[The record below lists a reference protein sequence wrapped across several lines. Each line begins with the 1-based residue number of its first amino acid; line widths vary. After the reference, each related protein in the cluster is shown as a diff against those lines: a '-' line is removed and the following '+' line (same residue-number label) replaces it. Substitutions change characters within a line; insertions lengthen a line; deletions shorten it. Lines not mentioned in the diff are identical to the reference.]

1 MSLPN
6 FPNTP
11 HSSPTPP
18 AHRPA
23 ITELPSYGAGDHLP
37 VWLLALCGS
46 FTAVATGVSIMS
58 ITLQLKN
65 YRKPTLQR
73 AVVRIMVMVPLYAIS
88 SLIAIFSLE
97 AAFFIDAIRDL
108 YEAFVIYTFLQLLI
122 TYLGGE
128 RSLLILL
135 HGRPPIPH
143 PFPVSLFLRPMD
155 VSDPWSL
162 LSLKRG
168 VLQYVQV
175 KPLLVLATVIL
186 KVTGKYREGD
196 FAIDSGYTYISVVYN
211 TSICLSLYCL
221 AMFWVAVNNDLK
233 PFRPVPKFLCV
244 KGILFFSF
252 WQSIGISFLV
262 AVKAIK
268 RVGPYTDPEHMSLA
282 LVDSL
287 VCFEMPIFAIAH
299 QYAFQASDY
308 IDQQHI
314 YAARLPFIYALRDA
328 FGLKDVWED
337 TKDTFKG
344 RGVSY
349 QAYEPAEGGLHYGL
363 GRQRRIRAG
372 LRYSKGGKAKYW
384 MPMPGDEARN
394 KGETGP
400 LSALKRRVDV
410 RLAAREGY
418 APLLP
423 QQADRVLRDDP
434 NGIEHNGWSL
444 FEDSDSSDSDAPSIE
459 FQSVDEEEDVLYER
473 ARRIGYA
480 GFPNVD
486 VSKEEAKKRLW
497 EAEEGILA
505 GKWNRSYS
513 NDLLRPPIG
522 TRGNSASSSGSR
534 RSDRN
539 REQKGKGKE
548 KDDKRKGKKAVYGA
562 WADKV
567 THVERKARTPNGHPT
582 NPTGEGDWLYDGDN
596 ERPDVW
602 HHPDNAKAEG
612 AGAGGA
618 EQQLRWTKK
627 QLHKALPSSSPS
639 KNTRPDSSRNPTG
652 AGTDIGIKSPFSIGD
667 DEEEEE
673 EEDPDTDEPVSPAS
687 SNKPLPSDAVDLVKD
702 DTDAVER
709 ARERELRK
717 GEPQSKAP
725 THVYKK
731 TLRESEDPK
740 TEGRIQGIQKVYTRS
755 NTEKMHDTQT
765 SRSQAELD
773 VQGEVVERV
782 ETSITVSP
790 PRHAMS
796 LDMEDNPWA

>member
-6 FPNTP
+6 FPNSPHASSTP
-11 HSSPTPP
+11 T
-18 AHRPA
+18 
-23 ITELPSYGAGDHLP
+23 ITESPSYGAGDHLP

-65 YRKPTLQR
+65 YRKPSLQR

-143 PFPVSLFLRPMD
+143 PFPVNLFLRPMD

-186 KVTGKYREGD
+186 KLTGKYREGE
-196 FAIDSGYTYISVVYN
+196 FAADSGYTYISIVYN

-221 AMFWVAVNNDLK
+221 AMFWVAVSQDLK

-268 RVGPYTDPEHMSLA
+268 RVGPYTDAEHMSLA

-308 IDQQHI
+308 IDTHHI
-314 YAARLPFIYALRDA
+314 YAARLPFIYAFRDA
-328 FGLKDVWED
+328 FGFKDVWED
-337 TKDTFKG
+337 TKDTIKG

-372 LRYSKGGKAKYW
+372 LRYSKGGKSKYW

-400 LSALKRRVDV
+400 ISALKRKVDV

-423 QQADRVLRDDP
+423 QQAARVVHDDP
-434 NGIEHNGWSL
+434 NGLDEGWGL
-444 FEDSDSSDSDAPSIE
+444 FDSDTSESDAPSIS
-459 FQSVDEEEDVLYER
+459 FQSLDEEEDILYER

-486 VSKEEAKKRLW
+486 VSKEEARKRLW
-497 EAEEGILA
+497 HAEQGVLA
-505 GKWNRSYS
+505 GKWNRNKSY
-513 NDLLRPPIG
+513 DMLRPPIG
-522 TRGNSASSSGSR
+522 DRGGSASTVGSR
-534 RSDRN
+534 RSDRS
-539 REQKGKGKE
+539 RAGSSKGKGK
-548 KDDKRKGKKAVYGA
+548 DKEGKGKGKKAVYGA

-567 THVERKARTPNGHPT
+567 TKAERKPKTPDGHLT
-582 NPTGEGDWLYDGDN
+582 NPAGDGDWLYDGDN
-596 ERPDVW
+596 ERPGAW
-602 HHPDNAKAEG
+602 NHPSNGHSEGHHE
-612 AGAGGA
+612 
-618 EQQLRWTKK
+618 QLRWTKK
-627 QLHKALPSSSPS
+627 QLHKVKS
-639 KNTRPDSSRNPTG
+639 KLGPKFNEDNG
-652 AGTDIGIKSPFSIGD
+652 KSPFTLGD
-667 DEEEEE
+667 DEEEEGNQSE
-673 EEDPDTDEPVSPAS
+673 IHSDPDTDEEVSPAS
-687 SNKPLPSDAVDLVKD
+687 STKPLPSDAVDLVTD
-702 DTDAVER
+702 DQQAVEK
-709 ARERELRK
+709 ARSRELRR
-717 GEPQSKAP
+717 GEPQTKAP
-725 THVYKK
+725 SHVYRK
-731 TLRESEDPK
+731 TLREPEAKD
-740 TEGRIQGIQKVYTRS
+740 EGRIIGVEKVYSRIPDQSRTG
-755 NTEKMHDTQT
+755 QT
-765 SRSQAELD
+765 DNAGIDEGQS
-773 VQGEVVERV
+773 EVVERV

-790 PRHAMS
+790 PKHAMT
-796 LDMEDNPWA
+796 LDMEEDNPWA

>member
-6 FPNTP
+6 FPDSSRP
-11 HSSPTPP
+11 HPSPAPSHIVP
-18 AHRPA
+18 EH
-23 ITELPSYGAGDHLP
+23 PSYGAGDHLP

-143 PFPVSLFLRPMD
+143 PFPVGLFLRPMD

-175 KPLLVLATVIL
+175 KPLLVLATIIL
-186 KVTGKYREGD
+186 KLTGKYREGD
-196 FAIDSGYTYISVVYN
+196 FAIDSGYTYISIVYN

-221 AMFWVAVNNDLK
+221 AMFWVAVNHDLK

-268 RVGPYTDPEHMSLA
+268 KVGPYTDPEHMSLA

-308 IDQQHI
+308 IDQHHI
-314 YAARLPFIYALRDA
+314 YAARLPFIYAFRDA
-328 FGLKDVWED
+328 FGFKDVWED

-423 QQADRVLRDDP
+423 EQAARVVRDDP
-434 NGIEHNGWSL
+434 NGLDEGT
-444 FEDSDSSDSDAPSIE
+444 FGGMFDSDSSDSDAPSIS
-459 FQSVDEEEDVLYER
+459 FHSVDEDEDILYER

-486 VSKEEAKKRLW
+486 VSQEEKKKRLW

-505 GKWNRSYS
+505 GKWNRGAS
-513 NDLLRPPIG
+513 G
-522 TRGNSASSSGSR
+522 SSSGSR
-534 RSDRN
+534 RSDRS
-539 REQKGKGKE
+539 RGKKDKDKGKGKG
-548 KDDKRKGKKAVYGA
+548 KGKKAVYGA

-567 THVERKARTPNGHPT
+567 TQVDRPSHTPNGHST
-582 NPTGEGDWLYDGDN
+582 NPSGEGDWLYDGDN

-602 HHPDNAKAEG
+602 HHPSNGAHEG
-612 AGAGGA
+612 GKGGN
-618 EQQLRWTKK
+618 QLRWTKK
-627 QLHKALPSSSPS
+627 QLHKIKDISDSLKPS
-639 KNTRPDSSRNPTG
+639 NHNHEGTG
-652 AGTDIGIKSPFSIGD
+652 KSPFSLGD
-667 DEEEEE
+667 ESDSSSI
-673 EEDPDTDEPVSPAS
+673 DTDESVSPAS
-687 SNKPLPSDAVDLVKD
+687 SSKPLPSDAVDLVKD
-702 DTDAVER
+702 DQNAVEK
-709 ARERELRK
+709 AREREIRR
-717 GEPQSKAP
+717 GEPQTKAP
-725 THVYKK
+725 THVYRK
-731 TLRESEDPK
+731 TLRESDEQK
-740 TEGRIQGIQKVYTRS
+740 GEGRIEGVEKVYTS
-755 NTEKMHDTQT
+755 HGDST
-765 SRSQAELD
+765 SGQKEESGND
-773 VQGEVVERV
+773 SEVVERV
-782 ETSITVSP
+782 ETSIAISP
-790 PRHAMS
+790 PKHAMS

>member
-6 FPNTP
+6 FPDSP
-11 HSSPTPP
+11 HPPPTHSP
-18 AHRPA
+18 
-23 ITELPSYGAGDHLP
+23 IVSELPSYGAGDHLP

-65 YRKPTLQR
+65 YRKPMLQR

-175 KPLLVLATVIL
+175 KPLLVLATIIL
-186 KVTGKYREGD
+186 KLTGKYREGD
-196 FAIDSGYTYISVVYN
+196 FAIDSGYTYISIVYN

-308 IDQQHI
+308 IDQHHI
-314 YAARLPFIYALRDA
+314 YAARLPFIYAFRDA
-328 FGLKDVWED
+328 FGFKDVWED

-423 QQADRVLRDDP
+423 QQAARVVRDDP
-434 NGIEHNGWSL
+434 NGVHEGTFGGI
-444 FEDSDSSDSDAPSIE
+444 FDSDSSDSDAPSIS
-459 FQSVDEEEDVLYER
+459 FHSVDEDEDTLYER

-486 VSKEEAKKRLW
+486 VSKEEKQKRLW

-522 TRGNSASSSGSR
+522 DRGTSASSSGSR
-534 RSDRN
+534 RSDKSRG
-539 REQKGKGKE
+539 KGKGKN
-548 KDDKRKGKKAVYGA
+548 DKGKGKKAVYGA

-567 THVERKARTPNGHPT
+567 TQVDRQPHTPNGHST
-582 NPTGEGDWLYDGDN
+582 NPSGEGDWLYDGDN
-596 ERPDVW
+596 ERPDAW
-602 HHPDNAKAEG
+602 HHPSNSAHEG
-612 AGAGGA
+612 KKG
-618 EQQLRWTKK
+618 ENQNQLRWTRK
-627 QLHKALPSSSPS
+627 QLHKIKAVSDSLKIPHQDDNNNNPS
-639 KNTRPDSSRNPTG
+639 
-652 AGTDIGIKSPFSIGD
+652 KSPFSLGE
-667 DEEEEE
+667 DESSESEI
-673 EEDPDTDEPVSPAS
+673 DTDDSVSPAS
-687 SNKPLPSDAVDLVKD
+687 SSKPLPSDAVDLVKD
-702 DTDAVER
+702 DLNAVEK
-709 ARERELRK
+709 AREREIRR
-717 GEPQSKAP
+717 GEPQTKAP

-731 TLRESEDPK
+731 TLRDSNEQK
-740 TEGRIQGIQKVYTRS
+740 GEGRIEGIERVYIS
-755 NTEKMHDTQT
+755 HDDLPSSSTEENGNGGGND
-765 SRSQAELD
+765 S
-773 VQGEVVERV
+773 EVVERV
-782 ETSITVSP
+782 ETSIAISP
-790 PRHAMS
+790 PKHAMS

>member
-6 FPNTP
+6 FPDSQ
-11 HSSPTPP
+11 HSSPVHSPS
-18 AHRPA
+18 
-23 ITELPSYGAGDHLP
+23 IQLPSYGAGDHLP

-143 PFPVSLFLRPMD
+143 PFPVNLFLRPMD

-196 FAIDSGYTYISVVYN
+196 FAIDSGYTYISIVYN

-268 RVGPYTDPEHMSLA
+268 RVGAYTDREHMSLA

-308 IDQQHI
+308 IDQQHM

-337 TKDTFKG
+337 TKDTLKG

-423 QQADRVLRDDP
+423 QQADRVVRDDP
-434 NGIEHNGWSL
+434 NGLENNEWNL
-444 FEDSDSSDSDAPSIE
+444 FGDSDTSDSDAPSIE
-459 FQSVDEEEDVLYER
+459 FQSVDEEEDLLYER

-505 GKWNRSYS
+505 GRWNRSYS

-522 TRGNSASSSGSR
+522 SRGNSASSGGSR
-534 RSDRN
+534 RSDKSRG
-539 REQKGKGKE
+539 QKGKGKE
-548 KDDKRKGKKAVYGA
+548 KDDKRKGKKVVYGA

-567 THVERKARTPNGHPT
+567 TQVDRKSRTPNGHPT
-582 NPTGEGDWLYDGDN
+582 NPSGEGDWLYDGDN

-602 HHPDNAKAEG
+602 HHPNNAQAEG
-612 AGAGGA
+612 GGDQG
-618 EQQLRWTKK
+618 QQLRWAKK
-627 QLHKALPSSSPS
+627 QLHKVVPS
-639 KNTRPDSSRNPTG
+639 KQLRQEDNQSNG
-652 AGTDIGIKSPFSIGD
+652 NKSPFSIG
-667 DEEEEE
+667 EE
-673 EEDPDTDEPVSPAS
+673 EEDDDPDTDIPVSPAS
-687 SNKPLPSDAVDLVKD
+687 SSKPLPSDAVDLVKD
-702 DTDAVER
+702 DKEAVER

-731 TLRESEDPK
+731 TLRESQDLK
-740 TEGRIQGIQKVYTRS
+740 TEGRIQGIQKVYTG
-755 NTEKMHDTQT
+755 NNIEKMNDTKT
-765 SRSQAELD
+765 TRSQAELD
-773 VQGEVVERV
+773 VQGEVIERI

-790 PRHAMS
+790 PKHAMS

>member
-6 FPNTP
+6 FPDSP
-11 HSSPTPP
+11 RPPPSHSPIVS
-18 AHRPA
+18 
-23 ITELPSYGAGDHLP
+23 ELPSYGAGDHLP

-65 YRKPTLQR
+65 YRKPMLQR

-175 KPLLVLATVIL
+175 KPLLVLATIIL
-186 KVTGKYREGD
+186 KLTGKYREGD
-196 FAIDSGYTYISVVYN
+196 FAIDSGYTYISIVYN

-308 IDQQHI
+308 IDQHHI
-314 YAARLPFIYALRDA
+314 YAARLPFIYAFRDA
-328 FGLKDVWED
+328 FGFKDVWED

-423 QQADRVLRDDP
+423 QQAARVVRDDP
-434 NGIEHNGWSL
+434 NGVHEGTFGGI
-444 FEDSDSSDSDAPSIE
+444 FDSDSSDSDAPSIS
-459 FQSVDEEEDVLYER
+459 FHSVDEDEDTLYER

-486 VSKEEAKKRLW
+486 VSKEEKQKRLW
-497 EAEEGILA
+497 QAEEGILA

-522 TRGNSASSSGSR
+522 DRGTSASSAGSR
-534 RSDRN
+534 RSDKSRG
-539 REQKGKGKE
+539 KGKGKN
-548 KDDKRKGKKAVYGA
+548 DKGKGKKAVYGA

-567 THVERKARTPNGHPT
+567 TQVDRQPHAPNGHST
-582 NPTGEGDWLYDGDN
+582 NPSGEGDWLYDGDN
-596 ERPDVW
+596 ERPDAW
-602 HHPDNAKAEG
+602 HHPSNNAHEAKKGEN
-612 AGAGGA
+612 
-618 EQQLRWTKK
+618 QNQLRWTRK
-627 QLHKALPSSSPS
+627 QLHKIKEVSDSLKIPHQDGNNNNPS
-639 KNTRPDSSRNPTG
+639 
-652 AGTDIGIKSPFSIGD
+652 KSPFSLGE
-667 DEEEEE
+667 DESSESEI
-673 EEDPDTDEPVSPAS
+673 DTDDSVSPAS
-687 SNKPLPSDAVDLVKD
+687 SSKPLPSDAVDLVKD
-702 DTDAVER
+702 DLNAVEK
-709 ARERELRK
+709 AREREIRR
-717 GEPQSKAP
+717 GEPQTKAP
-725 THVYKK
+725 QHVYKK
-731 TLRESEDPK
+731 TLRDSNEQK
-740 TEGRIQGIQKVYTRS
+740 GEGRIEGIERVYIS
-755 NTEKMHDTQT
+755 HDDLPSSSTEENVNGGGND
-765 SRSQAELD
+765 S
-773 VQGEVVERV
+773 EVVERV
-782 ETSITVSP
+782 ETSIAISP
-790 PRHAMS
+790 PKHAMS
-796 LDMEDNPWA
+796 LDIEDNPWA

>member
-6 FPNTP
+6 FP
-11 HSSPTPP
+11 HDPTP
-18 AHRPA
+18 
-23 ITELPSYGAGDHLP
+23 TSTVKVELPSYGAGDHLP
-37 VWLLALCGS
+37 VWLLALCGT
-46 FTAVATGVSIMS
+46 FTAIATGVSIMS

-65 YRKPTLQR
+65 YRRPSLQR

-143 PFPVSLFLRPMD
+143 PFPVNLFLRPMD

-162 LSLKRG
+162 LRLKRG

-186 KVTGKYREGD
+186 KATGKYREGD
-196 FAIDSGYTYISVVYN
+196 FSADSGYTYISIVYN

-221 AMFWVAVNNDLK
+221 AMFWVAVNHDLK

-262 AVKAIK
+262 AVGAI
-268 RVGPYTDPEHMSLA
+268 RQVGPYTDREHMSLA

-287 VCFEMPIFAIAH
+287 ICFEMPIFAIAH

-308 IDQQHI
+308 IDRHLI
-314 YAARLPFIYALRDA
+314 HAARLPFIYALRDA
-328 FGLKDVWED
+328 FGFKDVWED

-394 KGETGP
+394 KGDTGP
-400 LSALKRRVDV
+400 LAALKKRVDA

-423 QQADRVLRDDP
+423 QQAARVVRDDP
-434 NGIEHNGWSL
+434 DAVDEDADRFGGGL
-444 FEDSDSSDSDAPSIE
+444 LDSDSSDSDAPSISFE
-459 FQSVDEEEDVLYER
+459 SVDEEEDALYDR
-473 ARRIGYA
+473 ARRVGYA

-486 VSKEEAKKRLW
+486 VSQEEEKKRRW
-497 EAEEGILA
+497 EEEEGILA
-505 GKWNRSYS
+505 GRWNRGGRGE
-513 NDLLRPPIG
+513 DGGLLRPPLS
-522 TRGNSASSSGSR
+522 RGKTGSSTGSR
-534 RSDRN
+534 RSDEAWKGKA
-539 REQKGKGKE
+539 EQDKGKGKA
-548 KDDKRKGKKAVYGA
+548 KKAVYGA
-562 WADKV
+562 WGDRV
-567 THVERKARTPNGHPT
+567 SQLERNGKNPSTTPNGHPH
-582 NPTGEGDWLYDGDN
+582 NPSGDGDWLYDGDN
-596 ERPDVW
+596 ERPDAW
-602 HHPDNAKAEG
+602 SSYPDRAKDESS
-612 AGAGGA
+612 
-618 EQQLRWTKK
+618 QLRWTKK
-627 QLHKALPSSSPS
+627 QLNKAAKSSLVTSLSAKSQNSKEGNSSPFAIGEDEDSDHSSS
-639 KNTRPDSSRNPTG
+639 D
-652 AGTDIGIKSPFSIGD
+652 TDP
-667 DEEEEE
+667 
-673 EEDPDTDEPVSPAS
+673 DEPVSPAS
-687 SNKPLPSDAVDLVKD
+687 SNKPLPSDAVDLIKD
-702 DTDAVER
+702 DQAAVEV
-709 ARERELRK
+709 ARERERRR
-717 GEPQSKAP
+717 GEPQTKAP
-725 THVYKK
+725 AHVYKK
-731 TLRESEDPK
+731 TLRDSNVAEG
-740 TEGRIQGIQKVYTRS
+740 EGRIEGIEKVFAHSPEERLES
-755 NTEKMHDTQT
+755 SE
-765 SRSQAELD
+765 SSVA
-773 VQGEVVERV
+773 GPSEVVDHV
-782 ETSITVSP
+782 ETSIAVSP
-790 PRHAMS
+790 PKHAAMS
-796 LDMEDNPWA
+796 IDMDDNPWA

>member
-6 FPNTP
+6 FPDSP
-11 HSSPTPP
+11 HTSPPSHSP
-18 AHRPA
+18 
-23 ITELPSYGAGDHLP
+23 IVTELPSLGAGNSLP

-65 YRKPTLQR
+65 YRKPMLQR
-73 AVVRIMVMVPLYAIS
+73 AVVRIMIMVPLYAIS

-97 AAFFIDAIRDL
+97 AAFFIDAVRDL

-196 FAIDSGYTYISVVYN
+196 FAIDSGYTYISIVYN

-221 AMFWVAVNNDLK
+221 AMFWVAVNHDLK

-308 IDQQHI
+308 IDENHI
-314 YAARLPFIYALRDA
+314 YAARLPFVYAFRDA
-328 FGLKDVWED
+328 FGFKDVWED
-337 TKDTFKG
+337 TKDTLKG
-344 RGVSY
+344 KGVSY

-400 LSALKRRVDV
+400 ISALKRRVDE

-423 QQADRVLRDDP
+423 QQAARVVRDDP
-434 NGIEHNGWSL
+434 NGLDEGGIGL
-444 FEDSDSSDSDAPSIE
+444 FDSDSSESEAPSIE

-486 VSKEEAKKRLW
+486 VSKEEAKKRIW

-513 NDLLRPPIG
+513 HDLLRPPMSD
-522 TRGNSASSSGSR
+522 RGASASSSGSR
-534 RSDRN
+534 RSDRS
-539 REQKGKGKE
+539 RGKGKGKD
-548 KDDKRKGKKAVYGA
+548 KDDKGKKGVYGA
-562 WADKV
+562 WADKA
-567 THVERKARTPNGHPT
+567 TKADRKRRTSNGHTT
-582 NPTGEGDWLYDGDN
+582 NSHGEGEWLYDGDN
-596 ERPDVW
+596 ERPDAW
-602 HHPDNAKAEG
+602 RHIQDNIVE
-612 AGAGGA
+612 AGQ
-618 EQQLRWTKK
+618 EQLRWTKK
-627 QLHKALPSSSPS
+627 QIHKALPH
-639 KNTRPDSSRNPTG
+639 KHK
-652 AGTDIGIKSPFSIGD
+652 AGVSGKDQHIDDNNKASPFSLGGD
-667 DEEEEE
+667 ESDG
-673 EEDPDTDEPVSPAS
+673 DPDTDEEVSPAS
-687 SNKPLPSDAVDLVKD
+687 SSKPLPSDAVDLVKD
-702 DTDAVER
+702 DQEAVEK
-709 ARERELRK
+709 AREREIRR
-717 GEPQSKAP
+717 GEPQTKAP

-731 TLRESEDPK
+731 TLRESNPPEG
-740 TEGRIQGIQKVYTRS
+740 EGRIEGIEKVYTKE
-755 NTEKMHDTQT
+755 NKEKMHDTLNG
-765 SRSQAELD
+765 RSQAELD
-773 VQGEVVERV
+773 VQGEVVDRI
-782 ETSITVSP
+782 ETSIEISP
-790 PRHAMS
+790 PKHNITLHM
-796 LDMEDNPWA
+796 DEEDNPWA